1 MAIKPFSPRRNPAYR
16 RYALRMLGSAG
27 AYIAAIF
34 GASRVLHKHAPASPE
49 AVLIALVPGL
59 AVLAMIWAIGRLL
72 SELDDEYLRML
83 EVRKAIFATGMTL
96 AVASVWGLLE
106 IFTDVPSLPVFWIFP
121 IWSMGLGAGAVW
133 NRLTLGDAGCA

>member
-1 MAIKPFSPRRNPAYR
+1 MCERR
-16 RYALRMLGSAG
+16 
-27 AYIAAIF
+27 
-34 GASRVLHKHAPASPE
+34 
-49 AVLIALVPGL
+49 GL
-59 AVLAMIWAIGRLL
+59 PQLC
-72 SELDDEYLRML
+72 
-83 EVRKAIFATGMTL
+83 KAIFATGMTL

>member
-1 MAIKPFSPRRNPAYR
+1 MAINPFSRRRNPAYR
-16 RYALRMLGSAG
+16 RYTIRMAISA
-27 AYIAAIF
+27 AVYIAAIVA
-34 GASRVLHKHAPASPE
+34 ASRLLHKQAPASPG
-49 AVLIALVPGL
+49 AVMIALVPGL

-106 IFTDVPSLPVFWIFP
+106 IFTAVPSLPVFWIFP